1 MATKAAT
8 HYLQFDIQ
16 WSSIALLFYDYALT
30 FPLEVKYIWGSKV
43 RLSTTL
49 YIFCRYALVANV
61 LYLLA
66 IANRL
71 KQRIIGALSV
81 LGRTAV
87 IVTFTGRTYAIY
99 ARNTYILIYLGLIGT
114 ACIALDIAHVPG
126 LRCVGSSSNPLQQPL
141 TISTANL
148 LLSILMVVFEYSSAI
163 LTITRSLMAFKV
175 GRRKGRSKGLINII
189 FEQGVLYFSIISLFT
204 TTAVILNVEA
214 PAGFFQ
220 RLLNAYTLPLSG
232 LLTARFLLHIRA
244 YEDKEHSRALAA
256 QTRTGTL
263 HFDTLT
269 TLASFRAAAG
279 DAISSMVDQFGGDP
293 VEAAQRQMQAE
304 SDTTAAAENSYQ
316 RTSEWSLVRS
326 ESESTPNPSGSSL
339 VV

>member
-8 HYLQFDIQ
+8 HYLQFNIQ

-30 FPLEVKYIWGSKV
+30 LPLEVKYIWGSKV
-43 RLSTTL
+43 RLSTIL

-71 KQRIIGALSV
+71 KQGCDTWYKIIGALSV
-81 LGRTAV
+81 LGRSAV

-99 ARNTYILIYLGLIGT
+99 ARNIYILIYLGLIGA

-126 LRCVGSSSNPLQQPL
+126 LRCVGSSSNPL
-141 TISTANL
+141 ANL
-148 LLSILMVVFEYSSAI
+148 LLSILMVIFEYSSAI

-175 GRRKGRSKGLINII
+175 GRRKGRSKGLINLI

-244 YEDKEHSRALAA
+244 YEDKERSRAMAA

-263 HFDTLT
+263 HIYTLT
-269 TLASFRAAAG
+269 TLASLRAAAG
-279 DAISSMVDQFGGDP
+279 DAMSSMVDQFGDDP
-293 VEAAQRQMQAE
+293 VEAAQRQMRTESSSATATAE
-304 SDTTAAAENSYQ
+304 SLVHGS
-316 RTSEWSLVRS
+316 SERSLALRI
-326 ESESTPNPSGSSL
+326 SESTQNPSGSSS

>member
-71 KQRIIGALSV
+71 KQRSALLLPAS
-81 LGRTAV
+81 
-87 IVTFTGRTYAIY
+87 
-99 ARNTYILIYLGLIGT
+99 
-114 ACIALDIAHVPG
+114 
-126 LRCVGSSSNPLQQPL
+126 
-141 TISTANL
+141 NL

-279 DAISSMVDQFGGDP
+279 GAISSMVDQFGGDP

>member
-71 KQRIIGALSV
+71 KQRV
-81 LGRTAV
+81 
-87 IVTFTGRTYAIY
+87 
-99 ARNTYILIYLGLIGT
+99 
-114 ACIALDIAHVPG
+114 HVPVV
-126 LRCVGSSSNPLQQPL
+126 RQQPL

>member
-1 MATKAAT
+1 MASKAAT
-8 HYLQFDIQ
+8 HYLQFNIQ

-43 RLSTTL
+43 RLSTIL

-71 KQRIIGALSV
+71 KQGIIGALSV
-81 LGRTAV
+81 LGRAAV

-99 ARNTYILIYLGLIGT
+99 ARNIYILIYLGLIGT
-114 ACIALDIAHVPG
+114 ACIALDIPPTSIDVRP
-126 LRCVGSSSNPLQQPL
+126 
-141 TISTANL
+141 NL
-148 LLSILMVVFEYSSAI
+148 LLSILMVIFEYSSAI
-163 LTITRSLMAFKV
+163 LTITRSLVAFKV
-175 GRRKGRSKGLINII
+175 GRRKGRSKGLINLI

-204 TTAVILNVEA
+204 TTAVILNV
-214 PAGFFQ
+214 AGFFQ

-244 YEDKEHSRALAA
+244 YEDKERSRAMAA

-263 HFDTLT
+263 QIYTLT
-269 TLASFRAAAG
+269 TLASFPP
-279 DAISSMVDQFGGDP
+279 DA
-293 VEAAQRQMQAE
+293 
-304 SDTTAAAENSYQ
+304 N
-316 RTSEWSLVRS
+316 
-326 ESESTPNPSGSSL
+326 
-339 VV
+339 